1 MALKPW
7 RARWPL
13 TAFAQDASL
22 RRRVA
27 LSLALVRLILVPVI
41 FLAIY
46 YLFAM
51 GWIVD
56 RIVSVDA
63 PVASLAERASI
74 EMMDARRAEQ
84 NYFLLHDPVD
94 VEANRESLLQLERT
108 ITQARQLQPQEQ
120 ATTDAMLRQLNSY
133 RGRFQ
138 QAVQR
143 AGEAKQAP
151 VESLRRAVRAYQKDL
166 DDLLKRAPRQTRV
179 QLIGEL
185 RNRIGSFDA
194 EIAATVEAE
203 DPQSRQTSQEL
214 RAASQQIIVLAND
227 LEKRSWERV
236 QHDHAEARLLI
247 HRAEWVL
254 SIVSALTL
262 LLSVWVSF
270 TLPRQVVKP
279 LADLREAVE
288 HAAAGN
294 YEIEFE
300 VQGASEVVQLA
311 NGVRNLIAHL
321 REKRQNSGPL
331 IKS

>member
-1 MALKPW
+1 MARKAWQAW
-7 RARWPL
+7 RPL
-13 TAFAQDASL
+13 RVFLQGASL

-56 RIVSVDA
+56 RIVSVET
-63 PVASLAERASI
+63 PVATLAERASI

-84 NYFLLHDPVD
+84 NYFLLHDPLD
-94 VEANRESLLQLERT
+94 VEANRESLSQLERT
-108 ITQARQLQPQEQ
+108 ITQARQLQPEERS
-120 ATTDAMLRQLNSY
+120 TTEAMLRQLNFY

-143 AGEAKQAP
+143 AGEAQQAP

-166 DDLLKRAPRQTRV
+166 DELLKRAPQESRA

-194 EIAATVEAE
+194 EIAATVQAE
-203 DPQSRQTSQEL
+203 DPQSRQTSQDL
-214 RAASQQIIVLAND
+214 RTASQRIIRLADD

-247 HRAEWVL
+247 RRAEWVL

-279 LADLREAVE
+279 LADLKEAVD

-294 YEIEFE
+294 YEIESE
-300 VQGASEVVQLA
+300 VQGAGEVVQLA
-311 NGVRNLIAHL
+311 NSVRNLIAHL

-331 IKS
+331 TKS